1 MNHKNQSWTNEH
13 WVFLAQ
19 IIAEYDVVPGQHAFK
34 QITSRHNAM
43 CETSRSVS
51 AVMNGFARLREA
63 RLFANNKDLWDIL
76 SSKPEV
82 FAARYRKKANG
93 KKNPKSNERIENLE
107 KGLNTI
113 SEQVTMILEALTRKE
128 ES

>member
-13 WVFLAQ
+13 WMFLAQ
-19 IIAEYDVVPGQHAFK
+19 IVAEYDIVPGQHAFK
-34 QITSRHNAM
+34 QIASRHNAM

-63 RLFANNKDLWDIL
+63 RLFANNKELWDIL
-76 SSKPEV
+76 SSNPQV
-82 FAARYRKKANG
+82 FTAKHQKKVNG
-93 KKNPKSNERIENLE
+93 KKKSGSKERIDSLE

-113 SEQVTMILEALTRKE
+113 SEQVNMILEALTKKE
-128 ES
+128 S